1 VCLFLGVVKVDV
13 SAEEASEPT
22 TTLSLCILV
31 NIVCLVPRRE
41 RWGLTDATSRGVLL
55 LLLSILASLLLAI
68 AAFLAVALLLA
79 ITLLL
84 TSAVALLLSV
94 TLLRLV

>member
-22 TTLSLCILV
+22 TTLSL
-31 NIVCLVPRRE
+31 
-41 RWGLTDATSRGVLL
+41 DATSRGVLL